1 MNMEKNKNYF
11 DNFIL
16 NYANFSGRATR
27 EDFWVFQAILLGISL
42 IFGIVETLFQNQTQI
57 VSLLSNLS
65 GLFNLFVL
73 IPSISIG
80 ARRLHDT
87 GKTGWWQLL
96 MIVPIIGW
104 IILFIYY
111 ILASSKEENKY
122 GKPAHL

>member
-1 MNMEKNKNYF
+1 MDIEKNKNYW
-11 DNFIL
+11 DNFIA

-42 IFGIVETLFQNQTQI
+42 IFGKVETLFLSQTQI

-80 ARRLHDT
+80 ARRLHDI

-96 MIVPIIGW
+96 MFLPIIGW

-111 ILASSKEENKY
+111 VLASDKEENKY
-122 GKPAHL
+122 GKPV